1 MRNIMWPLAILLIIG
16 LGASGVQSA
25 SNVSA
30 YMEDFL
36 RQNQL
41 QYDLVL
47 KDYETKMANFR
58 TNYAGELRAIDVQK
72 ELLVVKLEEA
82 SGRLRPIEL
91 IDTWH
96 KQCVQ
101 NYSASIPT
109 IASVRTT
116 LTACKTAAEN
126 QLNGYLTNCQNTYNS
141 LKSYYNNNFKTM
153 INNCEKN
160 NPISQLNYSICVTN
174 SVS

>member
-16 LGASGVQSA
+16 LGAGGVQSA
-25 SNVSA
+25 TNITA

-47 KDYETKMANFR
+47 VDYETKLANFR
-58 TNYAGELRAIDVQK
+58 SNYAGELRAIDVQK
-72 ELLVVKLEEA
+72 DLLQVKLEEA

-109 IASVRTT
+109 IATVRAT
-116 LTACKTAAEN
+116 LTTCKTSAEQ
-126 QLNGYLTNCQNTYNS
+126 QLNGYLVNCQNTYNS
-141 LKSYYNNNFKTM
+141 LKNYYNNNFKTM
-153 INNCEKN
+153 ISNCEKN

-174 SVS
+174 AVS